1 LKQAVEGQ
9 RLGKYEVR
17 TRVGRGEMGTIY
29 EAWDPTIARKVAIK
43 MLPLHDQDSQDAAL
57 RCRFRSE
64 AQAAGRLSDP
74 NIVSIYD
81 YGETEEFAYI
91 VMDYI
96 EGGSLDTRLVP
107 GQALPLDEVAVIMAG
122 LLAGLQHSHEHG
134 VVHRDIKPSNI
145 ILTCGGR
152 IKITDFGIAHLDSSS
167 LTQTGT
173 IIGTPAYMSPE
184 QITGERIDQRTDLYS
199 AGVVLYRML
208 TGRRPFEGSTVS
220 IMNHIVNTPPPRP
233 SQAGTTAVPAG
244 LEAMVVKAL
253 AKRPEQRFQSAAEFA
268 KALHA
273 ELGRAE
279 ARVPGPH
286 RAKPNL
292 VDAAIPDGSAE
303 RPVTRQTGPVL
314 SGRTRIRTSAW
325 LSAGVAAMLA
335 AGTAWWL
342 LHPPGWFETAH
353 QDHAA
358 QLRSASTPLLP
369 VVAAPVAVL
378 AGDSA
383 AKATPTLLA
392 PAGGPAVSDLAPP
405 TLPAKAALL
414 PPLQD
419 RVDAILAA
427 VPCTLLRGRTDAS
440 AVDISGVAGGHD
452 DEGRV
457 RRALAKAA
465 PGVEMIWRVR
475 GLDGVPC
482 AVLDA
487 LRPAAR
493 TAGTPGEQ
501 VTLVLAGRPARLL
514 EGDRIVLQLALADF
528 PALYWIDD
536 FRPDGSVVHMVST
549 WVNATRSVLMGQP
562 LTLSGAGGRQHWVA
576 DAPFGTDLIAVV
588 VASAPLFSIER
599 PGREAAGPYMAD
611 LRAAIERGRANGVRL
626 AVDAVPVEIARRP
639 LADTYGPASGLH
651 PSVPTHPRVIRAP
664 PTAAPEAARTE
675 PTAVVPPVEPPP
687 TVPSIVQQPAVRQPS
702 VAQRFLGQSTADA
715 PLASP
720 ALPDLGKQV
729 GTPPAPAA
737 RAVPDAD
744 AGSSGWTVR
753 TFGRQPGNSMPKA
766 E

>member
-1 LKQAVEGQ
+1 MEGQ

-17 TRVGRGEMGTIY
+17 ARVGRGVMGTIY
-29 EAWDPTIARKVAIK
+29 EAWDPTIARRVAIK
-43 MLPLHDQDSQDAAL
+43 TLPLHDQDSQDAAF

-64 AQAAGRLSDP
+64 AQAAGRLNGP

-91 VMDYI
+91 VMEYI
-96 EGGSLDTRLVP
+96 EGASLGARRLP
-107 GQALPLDEVAVIMAG
+107 GQALPPDEVAVIMAG

-184 QITGERIDQRTDLYS
+184 QIAGERIDQRTDLYS

-233 SQAGTTAVPAG
+233 SQAAAMAIPAG
-244 LEAMVVKAL
+244 LEAVVIKAL

-279 ARVPGPH
+279 ARVPGT
-286 RAKPNL
+286 RVAKPNP
-292 VDAAIPDGSAE
+292 VDATVPGGSAK
-303 RPVTRQTGPVL
+303 RLATRQTGSVP
-314 SGRTRIRTSAW
+314 SARARSRAAAW
-325 LSAGVAAMLA
+325 LSAGAVAMLA

-342 LHPPGWFETAH
+342 LRPPGWFETAH

-358 QLRSASTPLLP
+358 QLRDASKPLP
-369 VVAAPVAVL
+369 PSAAPSPDVL
-378 AGDSA
+378 AEGIA
-383 AKATPTLLA
+383 AKVTPTLPA
-392 PAGGPAVSDLAPP
+392 PAGGPAALDLAPP
-405 TLPAKAALL
+405 TLPAQAALP

-419 RVDAILAA
+419 QVDAVLAA
-427 VPCTLLRGRTDAS
+427 VPCTLLRGRSDTG
-440 AVDISGVAGGHD
+440 AVDINGVAGGHD

-465 PGVEMIWRVR
+465 PGV
-475 GLDGVPC
+475 DGVPC

-493 TAGTPGEQ
+493 MAGTPGGAGYSRFGGRAYA
-501 VTLVLAGRPARLL
+501 VAGGGPHRAATGAAGFCCVLPDRRFPSGRLGGPHGLH
-514 EGDRIVLQLALADF
+514 
-528 PALYWIDD
+528 
-536 FRPDGSVVHMVST
+536 SVVHLVIHGALRPGGT
-549 WVNATRSVLMGQP
+549 VADLGRRQRRPALVGGAP
-562 LTLSGAGGRQHWVA
+562 SGA
-576 DAPFGTDLIAVV
+576 DLITVV
-588 VASAPLFSIER
+588 AASAPLFPAEH
-599 PGREAAGPYMAD
+599 PAWEAAGPYLAD
-611 LRAAIERGRANGVRL
+611 LRAAVERGQAGGVRL
-626 AVDAVPVEIARRP
+626 AVDAVPVEVARRP
-639 LADTYGPASGLH
+639 LAETYVPAGGLH
-651 PSVPTHPRVIRAP
+651 PPAPTRLRMPRALPVPAL
-664 PTAAPEAARTE
+664 EAARPE
-675 PTAVVPPVEPPP
+675 PTVAAPPADPLPAVQPV
-687 TVPSIVQQPAVRQPS
+687 VQQPPARQPS
-702 VAQRFLGQSTADA
+702 VAQRFLGQPAVEA
-715 PLASP
+715 PPASP
-720 ALPDLGKQV
+720 ALPDLSKRV
-729 GTPPAPAA
+729 GAPPAPIV

-744 AGSSGWTVR
+744 AGREGWTVR
-753 TFGRQPGNSMPKA
+753 TFGRPSGTMPKT